1 MTRIDPSELSALLDG
16 ELTPARAAEV
26 RQAIADDPALRREY
40 EELARLDDDLK
51 AHARE
56 AVFQPR
62 VEIPQRL
69 RGPRPHVAWIA
80 PLLVI
85 MSLALRL
92 LPLPIE
98 TGVEVAVVVILVP
111 YVLRRLLLASEQERR
126 ALANEIAASPR

>member
-1 MTRIDPSELSALLDG
+1 MERVDPSELSALLDG
-16 ELTPARAAEV
+16 ELTPERAAEV
-26 RQAIADDPALRREY
+26 CQAMADHPALRREY
-40 EELARLDDDLK
+40 EELARLDDDLR

-80 PLLVI
+80 PLLFI
-85 MSLALRL
+85 ISLALRL

-111 YVLRRLLLASEQERR
+111 YVLRRLILASEQERR

>member
-1 MTRIDPSELSALLDG
+1 MKRIDPSELSALLDG
-16 ELTPARAAEV
+16 ELAPERAAEV

-40 EELARLDDDLK
+40 EGLARLDDGLR

-62 VEIPQRL
+62 VEIPQRR
-69 RGPRPHVAWIA
+69 RGLRPHVAWIA

-85 MSLALRL
+85 MSLALRM

-111 YVLRRLLLASEQERR
+111 YVLRRLLLDSEAERR
-126 ALANEIAASPR
+126 ALANGITASPG

>member
-1 MTRIDPSELSALLDG
+1 MKRIDPCELSALLDD
-16 ELTPARAAEV
+16 ELTPERAAEV

-40 EELARLDDDLK
+40 EELALLDDELQT
-51 AHARE
+51 HARE

-69 RGPRPHVAWIA
+69 RGPAPHVGWFL
-80 PLLVI
+80 PPLVI
-85 MSLALRL
+85 MGMALRL

-98 TGVEVAVVVILVP
+98 TGVEVAVVVGLVP

-126 ALANEIAASPR
+126 ALTNEIAASPR